1 MGKLEKEEGSGS
13 CSGRKSNQVI
23 ACALLRAAPCWT
35 GLDWLTGLLLPRA
48 HSWSHHQPL
57 PNGETCG
64 RRECPELHLL
74 RESLSTNSTIPRFL
88 VSLPAQPPFVSSA
101 SPQVQSVLV
110 LVHLH
115 RSIDDLCVLSVT
127 PPQSSARASSPC
139 RAILF
144 SSVRH
149 VANPA
154 LKAFWTDDCRTPQ

>member
-1 MGKLEKEEGSGS
+1 MFGQKIKSGHCMCAAAC
-13 CSGRKSNQVI
+13 CS
-23 ACALLRAAPCWT
+23 LLDWT
-35 GLDWLTGLLLPRA
+35 GLDWLNGLLLPRA

-88 VSLPAQPPFVSSA
+88 VSLPAQHPFVSSA

-139 RAILF
+139 RAILL